1 MNNLRVRMFVYI
13 VRFVCMMI
21 SVPLHESAHALA
33 ASRLGD
39 DTARRQGRLSLNP
52 LAHFSPLGAVCF
64 LLLGVGWA
72 TPVPVDARNF
82 RRVSPRA
89 GMALTAAA
97 GPITNLLLA
106 FLAVVGYKLL
116 YYIGPVNTLTNL
128 LLYVLNALAV
138 MNLALA
144 ALNLLP
150 VPPLDGSR
158 LLGLAL
164 PRRVQYFIAQ
174 HEQQIF
180 FVAIALLFLGLL
192 DGPMAW
198 IQSQLW
204 RFLGWSTS
212 FVEILLGLGRAAGT
226 AV

>member
-1 MNNLRVRMFVYI
+1 M
-13 VRFVCMMI
+13 
-21 SVPLHESAHALA
+21 
-33 ASRLGD
+33 
-39 DTARRQGRLSLNP
+39 
-52 LAHFSPLGAVCF
+52 CF

-82 RRVSPRA
+82 RKVSPRA

-116 YYIGPVNTLTNL
+116 YYVGPVNTLTNL

-164 PRRVQYFIAQ
+164 PRRVHYFIAR

>member
-1 MNNLRVRMFVYI
+1 M
-13 VRFVCMMI
+13 
-21 SVPLHESAHALA
+21 
-33 ASRLGD
+33 
-39 DTARRQGRLSLNP
+39 
-52 LAHFSPLGAVCF
+52 
-64 LLLGVGWA
+64 
-72 TPVPVDARNF
+72 
-82 RRVSPRA
+82 
-89 GMALTAAA
+89 
-97 GPITNLLLA
+97 
-106 FLAVVGYKLL
+106 
-116 YYIGPVNTLTNL
+116 NTLTNL

-164 PRRVQYFIAQ
+164 PRRVQYFIAR

>member
-1 MNNLRVRMFVYI
+1 MSNLRVRMFVYV

-33 ASRLGD
+33 ASCLGD

-82 RRVSPRA
+82 RKVSPRA

-116 YYIGPVNTLTNL
+116 YYVGPVNTLTNL

-164 PRRVQYFIAQ
+164 PRRG
-174 HEQQIF
+174 
-180 FVAIALLFLGLL
+180 ALFHR
-192 DGPMAW
+192 PA
-198 IQSQLW
+198 
-204 RFLGWSTS
+204 
-212 FVEILLGLGRAAGT
+212 
-226 AV
+226 